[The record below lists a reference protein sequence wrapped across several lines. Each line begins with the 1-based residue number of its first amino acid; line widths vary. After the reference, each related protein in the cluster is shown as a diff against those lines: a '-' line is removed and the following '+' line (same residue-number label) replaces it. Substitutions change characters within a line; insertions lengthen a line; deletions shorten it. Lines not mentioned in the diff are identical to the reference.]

1 MDHDNSASRRRRAL
15 MIDIARMAWQD
26 RLQTDVERV
35 PANVSPRDSTAV
47 RCCIYKDRAITRYRM
62 LAILGH
68 SIEQE
73 TDELKP
79 LAEYAAEAE
88 ARERPTG
95 PILTVIDIA
104 CSACLKGRHFVTNVC
119 RGCVARP
126 CTDICPKSAIEITDG
141 RAKISEDGCINCGLC
156 TQVCPYHAIVYV
168 PIPCEDACPVG
179 AVKKDEQGHIYID
192 YDACIFCGQCMRGC
206 PFDAIMG
213 RSQIVDVIGKI
224 KSKERVI
231 ALVAPAVVG
240 QFPVDF
246 PVIVTAIRKLGF
258 DEVIEVAVGAEITAE
273 REAVELFERLE
284 NGDPFMTSSCCPAYV
299 AAVRKHLPDL
309 AGFVSETATP
319 MHYAGEIAKEMDPDA
334 VTVFIG
340 PCVAKRAEAFDD
352 PFVDY
357 VLTFEEL
364 GTLLVAKEIELA
376 DCVPSVLERPASAAA
391 RRFAVSGGVA
401 DAIRASA
408 VDDLRI
414 EPIFIDGLDQKSMRT
429 LARYANGKCPGN
441 LVEVMGCPGG
451 CVAGPGVVEQ
461 TKKATRRVNTFAE
474 SGKT

>member
-1 MDHDNSASRRRRAL
+1 

-26 RLQTDVERV
+26 RLQADIDRV
-35 PANVSPRDSTAV
+35 PVNIFPRDSDAM
-47 RCCIYKDRAITRYRM
+47 RCCVYKDRAIARYRM

-73 TDELKP
+73 TDELKL

-95 PILTVIDIA
+95 PILTVIGIA
-104 CSACLKGRHFVTNVC
+104 CSACLKGRHFVTHVC

-126 CTDICPKSAIEITDG
+126 CTDVCPKGAIEITSG
-141 RAKISEDGCINCGLC
+141 GAQISEDRCINCGLC

-179 AVKKDEQGHIYID
+179 AVKKDKQERIYID
-192 YDACIFCGQCMRGC
+192 YDACIFCGQCMRAR
-206 PFDAIMG
+206 PFGAVMG

-224 KSKERVI
+224 KSQKRVV
-231 ALVAPAVVG
+231 ALLAPAIVG
-240 QFPVDF
+240 QFPVDL
-246 PVIVTAIRKLGF
+246 PTLVTAIRKLGF
-258 DEVIEVAVGAEITAE
+258 DKVIEVAVGAEITAA
-273 REAVELFERLE
+273 REAGELSERLE
-284 NGDPFMTSSCCPAYV
+284 RGDPFMTSSCCPAYV
-299 AAVRKHLPDL
+299 AAVKKHLPDL
-309 AGFVSETATP
+309 AAFVSETATP
-319 MHYAGEIAKEMDPDA
+319 MHYAGKIAKEMAPDA
-334 VTVFIG
+334 TTVFIG

-364 GTLLVAKEIELA
+364 GVLLSAKEIEIA
-376 DCVPSVLERPASAAA
+376 KCVPSVLERPANAAA

-401 DAIRASA
+401 NTIKASA
-408 VDDLRI
+408 TDDLRI
-414 EPIFIDGLDQKSMRT
+414 KPVFIDGLGQKSLRI
-429 LARYANGKCPGN
+429 LARYAKGNCPGN
-441 LVEVMGCPGG
+441 LVEVMGCTGG
-451 CVAGPGVVEQ
+451 CVGGPGVVER

-474 SGKT
+474 SGET